1 MHWSVIVNNEPEQFL
16 LAQRIK
22 ELNIVESQLNM
33 KSSFAKI
40 KIYDTNR
47 SMISIEAKITTLVEK
62 DMIDNANPNKWVFQT
77 AEKKLW

>member
-1 MHWSVIVNNEPEQFL
+1 MIVNNEPEQFL
-16 LAQRIK
+16 LTQRIK

-62 DMIDNANPNKWVFQT
+62 DMIDNANPNK
-77 AEKKLW
+77 